1 MLLHK
6 KCLWLLLLLLY
17 IENFFTHEHFQL
29 GTGVPDF
36 QKLRRRYQVKFTVDQ
51 QGLTDGVN
59 WVSRSLSTRPIKTEL
74 LGIVIDATGD
84 EVFLSGS
91 DLETSSKAHFA
102 ADIVTKGKV
111 LVPGKLLAEICRS
124 LPNKPIT
131 IALDGTRVLVTSGAA
146 KFTLPTLSIDE
157 YPNLPELPEG
167 TGTVASDTFAQ
178 AVAQV
183 AVAAG
188 RDDSLPTLT
197 GVHVEI
203 NEDSVTLAATDRYR
217 LAVREFT
224 WQPSQPG
231 VSTTALLRGR
241 TIAEAAK
248 SLISAKNVSLS
259 IAPAVNNDRLA
270 GFAGAGKT
278 MTSRMLDG
286 TFPPYRH
293 LLDQNIISTAIV
305 EVAPFLDSVRR
316 VALVTDKT
324 VPLRLEFNGTTV
336 SLEAGAGEEAQ
347 ATEAIDILLNGEPI
361 SIAFNPTFLT
371 DGLQAVGTPFV
382 QISFTGSNKPAILM
396 GKNEATG
403 NVVENYRY
411 LLMPMRYAS

>member
-1 MLLHK
+1 M
-6 KCLWLLLLLLY
+6 
-17 IENFFTHEHFQL
+17 
-29 GTGVPDF
+29 
-36 QKLRRRYQVKFTVDQ
+36 KFTVDQ
-51 QGLTDGVN
+51 QRLTDGVN
-59 WVSRSLSTRPIKTEL
+59 WVSRNLSTRPIKTEL
-74 LGIVIDATGD
+74 LGVVIDATGD

-131 IALDGTRVLVTSGAA
+131 IALDGTRVLLTSGAA

-157 YPNLPELPEG
+157 YPHLPELPEG
-167 TGTVASDTFAQ
+167 TGVVASDTFAQ

-183 AVAAG
+183 AIAAG

-203 NEDSVTLAATDRYR
+203 TEDTVTLAATDRYR

-248 SLISAKNVSLS
+248 LLIGVKNVSLS

-293 LLDQNIISTAIV
+293 LLDQNIISTAVV

-324 VPLRLEFNGTTV
+324 LPLRLDFNGTTV

-347 ATEAIDILLNGEPI
+347 ATEAIDILLTGEPI
-361 SIAFNPTFLT
+361 LIGFNPTFLS

-382 QISFTGSNKPAILM
+382 QISFTGSNKPAIFM
-396 GKNEATG
+396 GKNEASG

-411 LLMPMRYAS
+411 LLMPMR

>member
-1 MLLHK
+1 M
-6 KCLWLLLLLLY
+6 
-17 IENFFTHEHFQL
+17 
-29 GTGVPDF
+29 
-36 QKLRRRYQVKFTVDQ
+36 KFTVDQ
-51 QGLTDGVN
+51 QRLADGVN

-102 ADIVTKGKV
+102 ADILTKGKV

-131 IALDGTRVLVTSGAA
+131 ITLDGSRVLVTSGSA
-146 KFTLPTLSIDE
+146 KFTLPTLLIDE
-157 YPNLPELPEG
+157 YPNLPELPEA
-167 TGTVASDTFAQ
+167 TGVVSSDTFAQ
-178 AVAQV
+178 AVSQV
-183 AVAAG
+183 AIAAG

-203 NEDSVTLAATDRYR
+203 KEDVVTLAATDRYR
-217 LAVREFT
+217 LAVREFN

-231 VSTTALLRGR
+231 VETTALVRGR

-248 SLISAKNVSLS
+248 SLAGAREVSLS
-259 IAPAVNNDRLA
+259 LPPTANNDRLA
-270 GFAGAGKT
+270 GFAGFGKT

-293 LLDQNIISTAIV
+293 LLDQTITTTAVI

-324 VPLRLEFNGTTV
+324 VPLRLEFAGTSV

-347 ATEAIDILLNGEPI
+347 ATETIDILLNGDAI
-361 SIAFNPTFLT
+361 SIAFNPTFLA

-403 NVVENYRY
+403 AAVETYRY